1 MKKLYRSKHNAI
13 VGGVCAGIAEY
24 FEIDPTLVRL
34 AWAVLI
40 FLGGTGI
47 VAYLIAWLIVPLAAD
62 DDPLDV
68 RYPSTSRAA
77 ELTSPRVV
85 EEPAPVEETATAPDG
100 APPVSQPFPTPPA
113 PPASRGASGLS
124 GASVFGLILIGAGG
138 LLLAR
143 NFLPWFNLHRFWPLA
158 LVGLGLYLVLTALD
172 GGRRR

>member
-47 VAYLIAWLIVPLAAD
+47 VAYLIAWLIVPLAAE

-68 RYPSTSRAA
+68 SYPSMSRAA
-77 ELTSPRVV
+77 DMTAPRVV
-85 EEPAPVEETATAPDG
+85 EPKPAEEATAGPVD
-100 APPVSQPFPTPPA
+100 APPAAQVFTAPPA
-113 PPASRGASGLS
+113 PPAKRDQGGLS
-124 GASVFGLILIGAGG
+124 GASVFGLVLIGAGG

-158 LVGLGLYLVLTALD
+158 LVVLGLYLVITALD

>member
-1 MKKLYRSKHNAI
+1 MKKLHRSKHNAI

-47 VAYLIAWLIVPLAAD
+47 VAYLIAWLIVPLASED
-62 DDPLDV
+62 EPFDV
-68 RYPSTSRAA
+68 RYPSRTRAA
-77 ELTSPRVV
+77 DLAPPEVAEPKRV
-85 EEPAPVEETATAPDG
+85 EEGVAASDDVLAV
-100 APPVSQPFPTPPA
+100 APPSTVPPA
-113 PPASRGASGLS
+113 PPILRSANGLS

-158 LVGLGLYLVLTALD
+158 LVGLGLYLVISAID